1 LLRPAL
7 VLGLDGAAFSVL
19 RPLAEAGRLPNLARL
34 IAEGAHAPLASTTP
48 AMTFPAWT
56 SFWTGLAPS
65 RHGLFD
71 FTQKVPGAYAVRFA
85 NAADR
90 DGASLAR
97 RVCDAGGS
105 VLVLGLPATYPPEAV
120 RGLLVAGWDAPVS
133 AGSDATRASDPAL
146 YRAIE
151 RRVGPWMT
159 PDLDEGAHGEAW
171 HETAID
177 LLLARIERKT
187 RFALEALAQLRAR
200 GDAPDLMVVVYSESD
215 TVCHHYWRDHDARSP
230 RHDPRASAKRR
241 GAVAAVYEALDAAC
255 GELRRAF
262 GESAACF
269 ALSDHGAGGAA
280 REVAQLGRRLAEC
293 GLLVRKRGAAL
304 DRAAR
309 VARELALRALPPRAR
324 ERAFRRLRGAAARIE
339 SAARF
344 SGFDWAKSAAFT
356 EDVNTQPGVWI
367 NLAGREAEGCVRP
380 ADYER
385 VRDDVIA
392 ALADWKLPDSSAPVV
407 ARARRREEVHRG
419 PHAVRAPDVVI
430 ELAPHEGYGISL
442 VPTRWTDS
450 APASVR
456 RLADGEL
463 AGGKGRGMNGV
474 HTPFG
479 IWIQANANGARG
491 ARGSAEIADTAPTI
505 LRAMGVGFSELDG
518 HALGT
523 PIGRAYT
530 EAEQA
535 LVADRL
541 RKLGYLE

>member
-1 LLRPAL
+1 M
-7 VLGLDGAAFSVL
+7 LGLDGASFSVL

-34 IAEGAHAPLASTTP
+34 MAAGAHAPLASTTP

-56 SFWTGLAPS
+56 SFWTGLGPG

-71 FTQKVPGAYAVRFA
+71 FTQRVPGAYALRFA

-90 DGASLAR
+90 DGISLAR

-105 VLVLGLPATYPPEAV
+105 VLVLGLPATFPPEPV

-133 AGSDATRASDPAL
+133 AGSDASRASDPAL

-151 RRVGPWMT
+151 ARVGPWMT

-171 HETAID
+171 HESAVD

-187 RFALEALAQLRAR
+187 RFALEALAQLRAH
-200 GDAPDLMVVVYSESD
+200 GAPPDLMCVVYSESD

-255 GELRRAF
+255 GELRRSF

-293 GLLVRKRGAAL
+293 GLLVRKRVSARGGMA
-304 DRAAR
+304 RAAR
-309 VARELALRALPPRAR
+309 DLALRVLPPRAR
-324 ERAFRRLRGAAARIE
+324 ERVFRRLRGAAARVE

-344 SGFDWAKSAAFT
+344 AGVDWAKSAAFT

-367 NLAGREAEGCVRP
+367 NLAGREAEGCVAP

-392 ALADWKLPDSSAPVV
+392 ALRDWKLPDSSAPVV
-407 ARARRREEVHRG
+407 ARALRREDIYQG
-419 PHAVRAPDVVI
+419 PHVERAPDVVL
-430 ELAPHEGYGISL
+430 ELALHAGYGISL
-442 VPTRWTDS
+442 VPTAWRES
-450 APASVR
+450 AGPSVR
-456 RLADGEL
+456 RLGDHEL

-474 HTPFG
+474 HTAHG
-479 IWIQANANGARG
+479 IWIQANADETRG
-491 ARGSAEIADTAPTI
+491 ALGPAAIVDTAPTI
-505 LRAMGVGFSELDG
+505 LRALGLAFGALDG
-518 HALGT
+518 SPLGAER
-523 PIGRAYT
+523 RAYSP
-530 EAEQA
+530 AEEA
-535 LVADRL
+535 LVAEQL

>member
-7 VLGLDGAAFSVL
+7 VLGLDGATFSVL

-34 IAEGAHAPLASTTP
+34 LAEGAHAPLASTTP

-56 SFWTGLAPS
+56 SFWTGLVPG

-71 FTQKVPGAYAVRFA
+71 FTQRLPGAYALRFA
-85 NAADR
+85 NAGDR

-97 RVCDAGGS
+97 RVCAAGGS
-105 VLVLGLPATYPPEAV
+105 VLVLGLPATFPPEPV

-133 AGSDATRASDPAL
+133 AGSDASRASDPAL

-151 RRVGPWMT
+151 ARVGAWMT

-177 LLLARIERKT
+177 SLLRRIAHKT

-200 GDAPDLMVVVYSESD
+200 GDAPDLMCVVYSESD

-230 RHDPRASAKRR
+230 RHDPNASAKRR

-262 GESAACF
+262 GASAACF

-280 REVAQLGRRLAEC
+280 CEVAHLGRRLAEC
-293 GLLVRKRGAAL
+293 GLLARTRSGARG
-304 DRAAR
+304 DAAR
-309 VARELALRALPPRAR
+309 FARDLALRALPPRVR
-324 ERAFRRLRGAAARIE
+324 ERVFRRLRDAAARVE

-344 SGFDWAKSAAFT
+344 AGFDWAKSVAFT

-367 NLAGREAEGCVRP
+367 NLAGREAQGCV
-380 ADYER
+380 AASDYER

-407 ARARRREEVHRG
+407 ARALRREDIYQG
-419 PHAVRAPDVVI
+419 PHVGRAPDVVI
-430 ELAPHEGYGISL
+430 ELAQHEGYGLSL
-442 VPTRWTDS
+442 VPTPWGESSGR
-450 APASVR
+450 SVR
-456 RLADGEL
+456 RLGAHEL

-474 HTPFG
+474 HTPQG
-479 IWIQANANGARG
+479 IWIQAGAGETRG
-491 ARGSAEIADTAPTI
+491 ALGPASIIDTAPTI
-505 LRAMGVGFSELDG
+505 LRAMGLGFQALDG
-518 HALGT
+518 SALGG
-523 PIGRAYT
+523 PRDYSA
-530 EAEQA
+530 AEEA
-535 LVADRL
+535 LVAEQL